1 MGIRQTPR
9 TLPTVGMMADGV
21 QSASNATGMVGE
33 ALGLPYVAK
42 TLDRIS
48 YGEPLTTGQGMTTRL
63 RPDTMGAAGA
73 VGQFS
78 PVGAMKPLAMG
89 MGAMVQPATL
99 DSVIQLLLEKYTN
112 K

>member
-1 MGIRQTPR
+1 
-9 TLPTVGMMADGV
+9 
-21 QSASNATGMVGE
+21 
-33 ALGLPYVAK
+33 
-42 TLDRIS
+42 
-48 YGEPLTTGQGMTTRL
+48 
-63 RPDTMGAAGA
+63 MGAAGA

-89 MGAMVQPATL
+89 MGVMVQPATL